1 MVVVAVAGILGGMAV
16 LEIGSMRRGLEG
28 DGAMRVVMGRL
39 NLARETAVA
48 RRELVRVDFV
58 GTNTV
63 RTTVEGEVDEVMLE
77 SGVQF
82 ALVQG
87 IPDTPDAF
95 GRVSETTFGSITQT
109 TIFFNSEGSMVDAGG
124 SPINGT
130 VFMAKADNVMSAR
143 AVTVLGTTG
152 RVRGHRWDGRQWARV

>member
-1 MVVVAVAGILGGMAV
+1 
-16 LEIGSMRRGLEG
+16 
-28 DGAMRVVMGRL
+28 
-39 NLARETAVA
+39 
-48 RRELVRVDFV
+48 
-58 GTNTV
+58 
-63 RTTVEGEVDEVMLE
+63 VEGEVDEVMLE